1 VSVLNELY
9 RSEIHPDEENHPMLD
24 ELTAAR
30 KRFACQREAMLAE
43 LSAPVRER
51 VQSLLDER
59 MEVAALEMEDAYVR
73 GMRMGARMAM
83 ALLSDKKDLPNLT

>member
-1 VSVLNELY
+1 MRVLYELY

-51 VQSLLDER
+51 VQRLLDER
-59 MEVAALEMEDAYVR
+59 MEAAALEMEDAYVR

>member
-1 VSVLNELY
+1 MSVLNELY

-43 LSAPVRER
+43 LNEPVREH
-51 VQSLLDER
+51 VQRLLDER
-59 MEVAALEMEDAYVR
+59 MEVASLEMEDAYVR
-73 GMRMGARMAM
+73 GMRMGARLTA
-83 ALLSDKKDLPNLT
+83 ALLMDKKDLPDLA

>member
-43 LSAPVRER
+43 LNEPVREH
-51 VQSLLDER
+51 VQRLLDER
-59 MEVAALEMEDAYVR
+59 MEVASLEMEDAYVR
-73 GMRMGARMAM
+73 GMRMGARLTA
-83 ALLSDKKDLPNLT
+83 ALLMDKKDLPDLA